1 MSVGLDD
8 FVQDLKEQIYEE
20 TREAYG
26 EIAFQR
32 WRNPLFVGSIKE
44 PDGYAC
50 VRGGCGD
57 TMEFFLKFE
66 DDRVREAS
74 FQSAGCGSSTVCGSI
89 AAEMAIGKKPDEIKE
104 ITGEAVIHKLGRIPK
119 DDEHL
124 AFLAVE
130 TLRNALEDYLTKKI
144 ESTDH

>member
-1 MSVGLDD
+1 MSDELDD
-8 FVQDLKEQIYEE
+8 FVRDLKEQIFAE

-32 WRNPLFVGSIKE
+32 WRNPLFIGSIME

-66 DDRVREAS
+66 DDRVLEAS
-74 FQSAGCGSSTVCGSI
+74 FQTAGCGSSTVCGSI
-89 AAEMAIGKKPDEIKE
+89 AAELAIGKKPDEIKE

-124 AFLAVE
+124 PFLAVE
-130 TLRNALEDYLTKKI
+130 TLRNALDDYLTKKS
-144 ESTDH
+144 ESADH

>member
-1 MSVGLDD
+1 MSHGDED
-8 FVQDLKEQIYEE
+8 FVQELKRQMFDE

-26 EIAFQR
+26 KIAFQR
-32 WRNPLFVGSIKE
+32 WLNPLFIGPMKD

-50 VRGGCGD
+50 LRGGCGD

-66 DDRVREAS
+66 DNRVLEAS
-74 FQSAGCGSSTVCGSI
+74 FQTGGCGSSTVCGSF
-89 AAEMAIGKKPDEIKE
+89 AAEMAIGKKPEEIKE
-104 ITGEAVIHKLGRIPK
+104 ITGEDIITKLEKIPK

-130 TLRNALEDYLTKKI
+130 TLQRALNDYLLKAT
-144 ESTDH
+144 ESAKP